1 MDHQEVGV
9 PQEAGQGHEGDL
21 LAGDYTI
28 CTYKQYKERE
38 RERKGERERERFTT
52 VHNMYQIAQ
61 IEIKM
66 KTVSKCKMKYN
77 NKN

>member
-38 RERKGERERERFTT
+38 RERKGERERER
-52 VHNMYQIAQ
+52 
-61 IEIKM
+61 EIYM
-66 KTVSKCKMKYN
+66 CS
-77 NKN
+77 